1 MTKVVP
7 IICPGCKNPM
17 YGKDNDT
24 VFLCSN
30 CGTLHARDGKVT
42 VIEYEVGA
50 YTKQM
55 DVDKVY
61 LPFWKLGVDFSI
73 KYQKVE
79 GATVSKFMGFL
90 KGDSNAGRMDM
101 FLPAFGL
108 EPMRYKDMAEKLT
121 FGQPKYAPERMDPSI
136 KREPCAVGIDMTDEM
151 ADFLFVTI
159 EAEKPGTM
167 QQLDYDLKVTSKK
180 LVYLPYYKKG
190 NDLVPGY

>member
-1 MTKVVP
+1 MTKIVP

-24 VFLCSN
+24 VLLCSN
-30 CGTLHARDGKVT
+30 CGTMHARDGKVT
-42 VIEYEVGA
+42 VIEYEAGA
-50 YTKQM
+50 FKPGDGEKTYM
-55 DVDKVY
+55 
-61 LPFWKLGVDFSI
+61 PFWKLGVDFNVR
-73 KYQKVE
+73 YQKVA
-79 GATVSKFMGFL
+79 GAMVSKFAGFL
-90 KGDSNAGRMDM
+90 NGDSNAGRMDM
-101 FLPAFGL
+101 FLPAFKL
-108 EPMRYKDMAEKLT
+108 EPMRYKDLAEKLT
-121 FGQPKYAPERMDPSI
+121 FGQPGYAPERLDPSV